1 MQIPQSSI
9 DEVVA
14 RADVV
19 DVISKHLKV
28 KRSGQNYFANCPF
41 HNEKSASFSISPSKQ
56 IYHCFGC
63 GESGNSISFIMK
75 YLGLDFVSAV
85 KSLASQYGV
94 LLPEE
99 DSTPYTKEIV
109 KQKKQRKIDLDQVMQ
124 MALQFYRKQLA
135 NSSYAR
141 HYLES
146 RGLTSNIINQF
157 ELGFAPNNF
166 QNLQQIFS
174 DYATNKFML
183 DSGLTL
189 DSETGKRYD
198 RFRDRI
204 IFPIKNIQ
212 GNIIGF
218 GGRILVKGEP
228 KYLNSP
234 ETELFNK
241 SKELYG
247 LYEAKKT
254 IRDEGQTVVVEG
266 YMDVIALHQYGVSN
280 AVATMGTA
288 ATEDH
293 IRQLFRLSDNIC
305 YAFDGDNAGKK
316 AAWRALERSISLITD
331 IKSVNFLFLPDEH
344 DPDSYIRKYGVEDF
358 KSKTKKNS
366 VGVITFLLNHLA
378 TQVDLQQDEG
388 KAKFISLVKP
398 YLEQIKASALQ
409 VILKKQLAIM
419 VDLDPNAVESILNN
433 RSRFAFYNKSL
444 KNIQNTYNNNA
455 KRSPL
460 NVNLLN
466 VIVLSLFNNPQL
478 SREFPVPSLD
488 TLERLDEDIT
498 KLFRLIDYLELNCD
512 SFDDINLSD
521 VNGVIKFQHIN
532 LEMIYKKVA
541 LERLNYTSI
550 FNLDATGYCLKL
562 RDLVSGKKRI
572 PLPKLN

>member
-9 DEVVA
+9 DEIVA
-14 RADVV
+14 RADIV

-28 KRSGQNYFANCPF
+28 KRSGQNYFACCPF

-63 GESGNSISFIMK
+63 GEGGNSINFIMK

-99 DSTPYTKEIV
+99 NNTPYSKEIV
-109 KQKKQRKIDLDQVMQ
+109 KQKKQHKIDLDHVM
-124 MALQFYRKQLA
+124 MNSLQFYRKQLA

-141 HYLES
+141 HYLEN
-146 RGLTSNIINQF
+146 RGLTANIINQF

-166 QNLQQIFS
+166 QNLQQVFS
-174 DYATNKFML
+174 DYTTNQFML

-189 DSETGKRYD
+189 DSENGKRYD

-204 IFPIKNIQ
+204 MFPIKNIQ

-254 IRDEGQTVVVEG
+254 IRDDNQAIVVEG

-288 ATEDH
+288 ATEEH
-293 IRQLFRLSDNIC
+293 IKQLFRLGDSIC

-331 IKSVNFLFLPDEH
+331 IKSVSFLFLPDEH
-344 DPDSYIRKYGVEDF
+344 DPDSYIRQYGVGNF
-358 KSKTKKNS
+358 KEKTKTSS
-366 VGVITFLLNHLA
+366 VGVITFLLNQLA
-378 TQVDLQQDEG
+378 SQVDLQQDEG
-388 KAKFISLVKP
+388 KARLISLVKP
-398 YLEQIKASALQ
+398 YLEQIKAVALQ
-409 VILKKQLAIM
+409 VILKKQLSNM

-444 KNIQNTYNNNA
+444 KNIQRNYNSDI
-455 KRSPL
+455 KRADL
-460 NVNLLN
+460 NVSLMNA
-466 VIVLSLFNNPQL
+466 IVLSLFNSPEL
-478 SREFPVPSLD
+478 AREFPVPSLEVLL
-488 TLERLDEDIT
+488 TLDEDVT
-498 KLFRLIDYLELNCD
+498 RLFRLIDYLENYCD
-512 SFDDINLSD
+512 NFEDINLS
-521 VNGVIKFQHIN
+521 NILSIIKFQHIN
-532 LEMIYKKVA
+532 LETIYKRVL
-541 LERLNYTSI
+541 LERSNYTSI
-550 FNLDATGYCLKL
+550 FAFSVEDYQNKL
-562 RDLVSGKKRI
+562 RDLITGKKRK
-572 PLPKLN
+572 PMPKLN